1 MTNSTTQLYVKTRNR
16 ATKQEKHS
24 LYFNR
29 SLPLSN
35 FKPVVTSISPFA
47 TEAVDEVS
55 VGLTFDK
62 ENEAN
67 NIMLPTCF

>member
-1 MTNSTTQLYVKTRNR
+1 MTNSTTQLYAKTRNR

-29 SLPLSN
+29 SLSN